1 MNEDENLSEEGLQ
14 DPYESELKKE
24 KEAEKKRIEE
34 AKDDLTEGKIRRK
47 RTEEEDPDNTLLG
60 SRLFDAIDGKINQFS
75 NFVAEA
81 AEDKEGISDDVVRG
95 GLNTLQTI
103 GNLPVIKQLGQAE
116 EAIVGGVRNL
126 AERQDVVDPRA
137 FTYGTRIGLA
147 FLGDKGARKS
157 IQAARALKGKLFGA
171 VDNPNSFVVPHGSV
185 GAMRNPARGPQKKSK
200 KRVVSTKQEA
210 KRKAGLA
217 SSTPFQN
224 ARVYKDVEFTNKL
237 QDELVLT
244 WGMKDGTLDFDR
256 YLAVRKTLPPS
267 KRRLLAELFETPQY
281 TRVSFSDAQAA
292 LIKETGGLK
301 DKYRNLIDNLGFP
314 ERQFQLHHVTPVLG
328 SLPGYH
334 GLRFASPEWWEVT
347 EILFDNMLRSG
358 NDMFNF
364 VELVGGNKVTKL
376 PREGIKPRVFPT
388 PHSVT
393 HKYLDRFIGDDGQ
406 VFWTKDV
413 RDKMAGT
420 GKYAKKGP
428 NMDFRRQKWQEYAEL
443 VQRSEDITN
452 QAEEVFRDLY
462 EVIPVE
468 GLDDELPLLIERLS
482 KLDSDGSLGYYKT
495 GSGRYEVTQM
505 KELVLQ
511 VGKELYQFDADLALR
526 SLTRLQNDY
535 LYDFVQRMEFSRQA
549 LKKLDTLPLS
559 QQMFLIQK
567 QSGMSVQDINELLRT
582 NPGFDLVK
590 FIRDNQ

>member
-1 MNEDENLSEEGLQ
+1 MNQEE
-14 DPYESELKKE
+14 ELKKARE
-24 KEAEKKRIEE
+24 QYEAENQEIYDEVTKGNEE
-34 AKDDLTEGKIRRK
+34 LRRKKDDKPETYEQLPLFT
-47 RTEEEDPDNTLLG
+47 
-60 SRLFDAIDGKINQFS
+60 RLNDGIDGKINQFTD
-75 NFVAEA
+75 FIARA

-95 GLNTLQTI
+95 TLKGLQFV
-103 GNLPVIKQLGQAE
+103 GNLPVIKQIGQLE
-116 EAIVGGVRNL
+116 EGIVGGVRNL
-126 AERQDVVDPRA
+126 AERQDLIDPRS
-137 FTYGTRIGLA
+137 FTYSTRIGLA
-147 FLGDKGARKS
+147 FAGDKGIRKTV
-157 IQAARALKGKLFGA
+157 QAARGLKGNLTLHLANLDPYGPLGRLQKGT
-171 VDNPNSFVVPHGSV
+171 V
-185 GAMRNPARGPQKKSK
+185 GAMKNPK
-200 KRVVSTKQEA
+200 KRIVSAKQEA
-210 KRKAGLA
+210 KRKAGLGSA
-217 SSTPFQN
+217 ERLKR
-224 ARVYKDVEFTNKL
+224 ARVYKDQVFTDKL
-237 QDELVLT
+237 QQELVNT
-244 WGMKDGTLDFDR
+244 WGMKDGILDFDQ
-256 YLAVRKTLPPS
+256 YLAVRKTLPYS

-301 DKYRNLIDNLGFP
+301 DKYQNIIDNLGFP
-314 ERQFQLHHVTPVLG
+314 ERQFQLHHVVPVLG

-358 NDMFNF
+358 NDSFNF

-376 PREGIKPRVFPT
+376 PREGMKPRIFPT

-406 VFWTKDV
+406 VFWTKEV
-413 RDKMAGT
+413 RDKMVG
-420 GKYAKKGP
+420 
-428 NMDFRRQKWQEYAEL
+428 NMDYRRQKWQEYAEL

-462 EVIPVE
+462 EVIPVS

-482 KLDSDGSLGYYKT
+482 KLDSDGSLGIYRT

-505 KELVLQ
+505 KELVME
-511 VGKELYQFDADLALR
+511 VGKELYQFDAELALR

-535 LYDFVQRMEFSRQA
+535 LYDFVQRMEFSREA
-549 LKKLDTLPLS
+549 LRKLDTLPLP

-567 QSGMSVQDINELLRT
+567 QSGMSVEDINELLRT

>member
-1 MNEDENLSEEGLQ
+1 MNQEE
-14 DPYESELKKE
+14 ELKKARE
-24 KEAEKKRIEE
+24 QYEAENQEIYDEVTKGNEE
-34 AKDDLTEGKIRRK
+34 LRRKKDDKPETYEQLPLFT
-47 RTEEEDPDNTLLG
+47 
-60 SRLFDAIDGKINQFS
+60 RLNDGIDGKINQFTD
-75 NFVAEA
+75 FIARA

-95 GLNTLQTI
+95 TLKGLQFV
-103 GNLPVIKQLGQAE
+103 GNLPVIKQIGQLE
-116 EAIVGGVRNL
+116 EGIVGGVRNL
-126 AERQDVVDPRA
+126 AERQDLIDPRS
-137 FTYGTRIGLA
+137 FTYSTRIGLA
-147 FLGDKGARKS
+147 FAGDKGIRKTV
-157 IQAARALKGKLFGA
+157 QAARGLKGNLTLHLANLDPYGPLGRLQKGT
-171 VDNPNSFVVPHGSV
+171 V
-185 GAMRNPARGPQKKSK
+185 GAMKNPK
-200 KRVVSTKQEA
+200 KRIVSAKQEA
-210 KRKAGLA
+210 KRKAGLGSA
-217 SSTPFQN
+217 ERLKR
-224 ARVYKDVEFTNKL
+224 ARVYKDQVFTDKL
-237 QDELVLT
+237 QQELVNT
-244 WGMKDGTLDFDR
+244 WGMKDGILDFDQ
-256 YLAVRKTLPPS
+256 YLAVRKTLPYS

-281 TRVSFSDAQAA
+281 TRVSFADAQAA

-301 DKYRNLIDNLGFP
+301 DKYQNIIDNLGFP
-314 ERQFQLHHVTPVLG
+314 ERQFQLHHVVPVLG

-358 NDMFNF
+358 NDSFNF

-376 PREGIKPRVFPT
+376 PREGMKPRIFPT

-406 VFWTKDV
+406 VFWTKEV
-413 RDKMAGT
+413 RDKMVG
-420 GKYAKKGP
+420 
-428 NMDFRRQKWQEYAEL
+428 NMDYRRQKWQEYAEL

-462 EVIPVE
+462 EVIPVS

-482 KLDSDGSLGYYKT
+482 KLDSDGSLGIYRT

-505 KELVLQ
+505 KELVME
-511 VGKELYQFDADLALR
+511 VGKELYQFDAELALR

-535 LYDFVQRMEFSRQA
+535 LYDFVQRMEFSREA
-549 LKKLDTLPLS
+549 LRKLDTLPLP

-567 QSGMSVQDINELLRT
+567 QSGMSVEDINELLRT

>member
-1 MNEDENLSEEGLQ
+1 MNQEE
-14 DPYESELKKE
+14 ELKKARE
-24 KEAEKKRIEE
+24 QYDAENQEIYDEVTKGNEE
-34 AKDDLTEGKIRRK
+34 LRRKKDDKPETYEQLPLFT
-47 RTEEEDPDNTLLG
+47 
-60 SRLFDAIDGKINQFS
+60 RLNDGIDGKINQFTD
-75 NFVAEA
+75 FIARA

-95 GLNTLQTI
+95 TLKGLQFV
-103 GNLPVIKQLGQAE
+103 GNLPVIKQIGQLE
-116 EAIVGGVRNL
+116 EGIVGGVRNL
-126 AERQDVVDPRA
+126 AERQDLIDPRS
-137 FTYGTRIGLA
+137 FTYSTRIGLA
-147 FLGDKGARKS
+147 FAGDKGIRKTV
-157 IQAARALKGKLFGA
+157 QAARGLKGNLTLHLANLDPYGPLGRLQKGT
-171 VDNPNSFVVPHGSV
+171 V
-185 GAMRNPARGPQKKSK
+185 GAMKNPK
-200 KRVVSTKQEA
+200 KRIVSAKQEA
-210 KRKAGLA
+210 KRKAGLGSA
-217 SSTPFQN
+217 ERLKR
-224 ARVYKDVEFTNKL
+224 ARVYKDQVFTDKL
-237 QDELVLT
+237 QQELVNT
-244 WGMKDGTLDFDR
+244 WGMKDGILDFDQ
-256 YLAVRKTLPPS
+256 YLAVRKTLPYS

-301 DKYRNLIDNLGFP
+301 DKYQNIIDNLGFP
-314 ERQFQLHHVTPVLG
+314 ERQFQLHHVVPVLG

-358 NDMFNF
+358 NDSFNF

-376 PREGIKPRVFPT
+376 PREGMKPRIFPT

-406 VFWTKDV
+406 VFWTKEV
-413 RDKMAGT
+413 RDKMVG
-420 GKYAKKGP
+420 
-428 NMDFRRQKWQEYAEL
+428 NMDYRRQKWQEYAEL

-462 EVIPVE
+462 EVIPVS

-482 KLDSDGSLGYYKT
+482 KLDSDGSLGIYRT

-505 KELVLQ
+505 KELVME
-511 VGKELYQFDADLALR
+511 VGKELYQFDAELALR

-535 LYDFVQRMEFSRQA
+535 LYDFVQRMEFSREA
-549 LKKLDTLPLS
+549 LRKLDTLPLP

-567 QSGMSVQDINELLRT
+567 QSGMSVEDINELLRT

>member
-1 MNEDENLSEEGLQ
+1 MNQEE
-14 DPYESELKKE
+14 ELKKARE
-24 KEAEKKRIEE
+24 QYEAENQEIYDEVTKGNEE
-34 AKDDLTEGKIRRK
+34 LRRKKDDKPETYEQLPLFT
-47 RTEEEDPDNTLLG
+47 
-60 SRLFDAIDGKINQFS
+60 RLNDGIDGKINQFTD
-75 NFVAEA
+75 FIARA

-95 GLNTLQTI
+95 TLKGLQFV
-103 GNLPVIKQLGQAE
+103 GNLPVIKQIGQLE
-116 EAIVGGVRNL
+116 EGIVGGVRNL
-126 AERQDVVDPRA
+126 AERQDLIDPRS
-137 FTYGTRIGLA
+137 FTYSTRIGLA
-147 FLGDKGARKS
+147 FAGDKGIRKTV
-157 IQAARALKGKLFGA
+157 QAARGLKGNLTLHLANLDPYGPLGRLQKGT
-171 VDNPNSFVVPHGSV
+171 V
-185 GAMRNPARGPQKKSK
+185 GAMKNPK
-200 KRVVSTKQEA
+200 KRIVSAKQEA
-210 KRKAGLA
+210 KRKAGLGSA
-217 SSTPFQN
+217 ERLKR
-224 ARVYKDVEFTNKL
+224 ARVYKDQVFTDKL
-237 QDELVLT
+237 QQELVNT
-244 WGMKDGTLDFDR
+244 WGMKDGILDFDQ
-256 YLAVRKTLPPS
+256 YLAVRKTLPYS

-301 DKYRNLIDNLGFP
+301 DKYQNIIDNLGFP
-314 ERQFQLHHVTPVLG
+314 ERQFQLHHVVPVLG

-358 NDMFNF
+358 NDSFNF

-376 PREGIKPRVFPT
+376 PREGMKPRIFPT

-406 VFWTKDV
+406 VFWTKEV
-413 RDKMAGT
+413 RDKMVG
-420 GKYAKKGP
+420 
-428 NMDFRRQKWQEYAEL
+428 NMDYRRQKWQEYAEL

-462 EVIPVE
+462 EVIPVS

-482 KLDSDGSLGYYKT
+482 KLDSDGSLGIYRT

-505 KELVLQ
+505 KELVME
-511 VGKELYQFDADLALR
+511 VGKELYQFDAELALR

-567 QSGMSVQDINELLRT
+567 QSGMSVEDINELLRT

>member
-1 MNEDENLSEEGLQ
+1 MNQEE
-14 DPYESELKKE
+14 ELKKARE
-24 KEAEKKRIEE
+24 QYEAENQEIYDEVTKGNEE
-34 AKDDLTEGKIRRK
+34 LRRKKDDKPETYEQLPLFT
-47 RTEEEDPDNTLLG
+47 
-60 SRLFDAIDGKINQFS
+60 RLNDGIDGKINQFTD
-75 NFVAEA
+75 FIARA

-95 GLNTLQTI
+95 TLKGLQFV
-103 GNLPVIKQLGQAE
+103 GNLPVIKQIGQLE
-116 EAIVGGVRNL
+116 EGIVGGVRNL
-126 AERQDVVDPRA
+126 AERQDLIDPRS
-137 FTYGTRIGLA
+137 FTYSTRIGLA
-147 FLGDKGARKS
+147 FAGDKGIRKTV
-157 IQAARALKGKLFGA
+157 QAARGLKGNLTFHLANLDPYGPLGRLQKGT
-171 VDNPNSFVVPHGSV
+171 V
-185 GAMRNPARGPQKKSK
+185 GAMKNPK
-200 KRVVSTKQEA
+200 KRIVSAKQEA
-210 KRKAGLA
+210 KRKAGLGSA
-217 SSTPFQN
+217 ERLKR
-224 ARVYKDVEFTNKL
+224 ARVYKDQVFTDKL
-237 QDELVLT
+237 QQELVNT
-244 WGMKDGTLDFDR
+244 WGMKDGILDFDQ
-256 YLAVRKTLPPS
+256 YLAVRKTLPYS

-301 DKYRNLIDNLGFP
+301 DKYQNIIDNLGFP
-314 ERQFQLHHVTPVLG
+314 ERQFQLHHVVPVLG

-358 NDMFNF
+358 NDSFNF

-376 PREGIKPRVFPT
+376 PREGMKPRIFPT

-406 VFWTKDV
+406 VFWTKEV
-413 RDKMAGT
+413 RDKMVG
-420 GKYAKKGP
+420 
-428 NMDFRRQKWQEYAEL
+428 NMDYRRQKWQEYAEL

-462 EVIPVE
+462 EVIPVS

-482 KLDSDGSLGYYKT
+482 KLDSDGSLGIYRT

-505 KELVLQ
+505 KELVME
-511 VGKELYQFDADLALR
+511 VGKELYQFDAELALR

-535 LYDFVQRMEFSRQA
+535 LYDFVQRMEFSREA
-549 LKKLDTLPLS
+549 LRKLDTLPLP

-567 QSGMSVQDINELLRT
+567 QSGMSVEDINELLRT

>member
-24 KEAEKKRIEE
+24 KEAENKRIEE

-47 RTEEEDPDNTLLG
+47 RIEEDPDNNLLG
-60 SRLFDAIDGKINQFS
+60 SKLFDAIDGKINQFS

-95 GLNTLQTI
+95 TLKGLEFI
-103 GNLPVIKQLGQAE
+103 GNLPVIKQLGQLE
-116 EAIVGGVRNL
+116 EGIVGGVRNL

-147 FLGDKGARKS
+147 FLGDKGARKVVQGS
-157 IQAARALKGKLFGA
+157 RMLKGNLLSKIGQYE
-171 VDNPNSFVVPHGSV
+171 VNPYHPLGQLQKGSV
-185 GAMRNPARGPQKKSK
+185 GAMKKPKKSRITSPK
-200 KRVVSTKQEA
+200 TEA
-210 KRKAGLA
+210 KRRAGLGSA
-217 SSTPFQN
+217 ERLQR
-224 ARVYKDVEFTNKL
+224 ARVYKDQTFTDKL
-237 QDELVLT
+237 QQELVNV
-244 WGMKDGTLDFDR
+244 WGMKDGVLDFDQ
-256 YLAVRKTLPPS
+256 YLAVRKTLPNP

-301 DKYRNLIDNLGFP
+301 DKYRNIIDNLGFP

-347 EILFDNMLRSG
+347 EILWDNMLRSG
-358 NDMFNF
+358 NDSFNF

-376 PREGIKPRVFPT
+376 PREGMKPRIFPT

-443 VQRSEDITN
+443 VQRSEDITT

-462 EVIPVE
+462 EVIPVS

-482 KLDSDGSLGYYKT
+482 KLDSDGSLGYFRAA
-495 GSGRYEVTQM
+495 SGRYEVTQM
-505 KELVLQ
+505 KELVME
-511 VGKELYQFDADLALR
+511 VGKELFEFDPDLAIR
-526 SLTRLQNDY
+526 SLTNMRKQYFD
-535 LYDFVQRMEFSRQA
+535 DFLERMTFTEEA
-549 LKKLDTLPLS
+549 LRKLDTLPLS
-559 QQMFLIQK
+559 QQMFLIMQ
-567 QSGMSVQDINELLRT
+567 QSGMSVGDVNELLRT

>member
-1 MNEDENLSEEGLQ
+1 MNEEENR
-14 DPYESELKKE
+14 P
-24 KEAEKKRIEE
+24 
-34 AKDDLTEGKIRRK
+34 
-47 RTEEEDPDNTLLG
+47 LG
-60 SRLFDAIDGKINQFS
+60 ARLFDSIDSGLEKAGQFI
-75 NFVAEA
+75 ADA
-81 AEDKEGISDDVVRG
+81 AEDKEGWTDDVVRG
-95 GLNTLQTI
+95 GLNTLQFV
-103 GNLPVIKQLGQAE
+103 GNLPVIKQIGQLE
-116 EAIVGGVRNL
+116 EAAVSGVRNL
-126 AERQDVVDPRA
+126 AERQDVIDPRA
-137 FTYGTRIGLA
+137 FTYGTRLGLA
-147 FLGDKGARKS
+147 VLGDKGARKTV
-157 IQAARALKGKLFGA
+157 QAARSLKGNLLLNIANTDPYGPLGRLHK
-171 VDNPNSFVVPHGSV
+171 GSV
-185 GAMRNPARGPQKKSK
+185 SA
-200 KRVVSTKQEA
+200 KQEA
-210 KRKAGLA
+210 KRKAGLGSA
-217 SSTPFQN
+217 ERLQK
-224 ARVYKDVEFTNKL
+224 ARVYKDQTFTNKL
-237 QDELVLT
+237 QQELVT
-244 WGMKDGTLDFDR
+244 VWGMKDGTLDFDR
-256 YLAVRKTLPPS
+256 YLSVRKTLPNP

-292 LIKETGGLK
+292 LIKSQGGLK

-358 NDMFNF
+358 NDTFNF

-376 PREGIKPRVFPT
+376 PREGRKPRIFPT

-420 GKYAKKGP
+420 GKYAEDGP

-462 EVIPVE
+462 EVIPT
-468 GLDDELPLLIERLS
+468 GDLDAELDLLIERLS
-482 KLDSDGSLGYYKT
+482 KLDSDGSLGYYRT
-495 GSGRYEVTQM
+495 QSGRYEVTQM
-505 KELVLQ
+505 KELVME
-511 VGKELYQFDADLALR
+511 VGKELFEFDPDLALR
-526 SLTRLQNDY
+526 SLTRLENDY
-535 LYDFVQRMEFSRQA
+535 LRDFVKRMEFEEQA
-549 LKKLDTLPLS
+549 LRKLDKLPLS

-567 QSGMSVQDINELLRT
+567 QTGMSIQDVNELLRT

-590 FIRDNQ
+590 FIRENQ